1 MIQYIPILL
10 KQQNYSF
17 SFTIPNQIVTKIPG
31 IIIPGIRFKSKVR

>member
-17 SFTIPNQIVTKIPG
+17 SFTIPNQIVTKNSGNYHSRNPI
-31 IIIPGIRFKSKVR
+31 